1 MQKFTLAPTPGPDD
15 GRRPRST
22 TRATRTSLIGV
33 GAALVAVASACGSSS
48 SSKSATPSTTTAPT
62 ATSVTASAA
71 AASSGGVDLSKVTLN
86 VGEEE
91 KNVVTL
97 LTQAGLQNTPYKIV
111 YSEWPTSAAE
121 LQGLTAGA
129 ADIGGAAAAP
139 TINAIAAG
147 APIQA
152 AVAETSN
159 QVTGAAILVPKNS
172 PIQTVAE
179 LKGKEVSPTTKG
191 SIGEY
196 VLLANL
202 NKAGLGPSEVKLD
215 FLQPTDARA
224 AFASGDIAAWST
236 WDPYLATAEVEDGA
250 RVLANGAGLNAS
262 LGFLDVTETALN
274 NPGKHAAIQD
284 LINRMDAAALWEQE
298 HLSTAAA
305 TYSKLY
311 NTPLSIAT
319 VVEARGIETFQVNS
333 PQITSDFQSVADL
346 YYKDGV
352 ISKQV
357 VVGPSLNHTFTVD
370 PSAAPTPS

>member
-1 MQKFTLAPTPGPDD
+1 VQPSAFNASFDPNR
-15 GRRPRST
+15 GRRPPNMT
-22 TRATRTSLIGV
+22 GATRAYLMAL
-33 GAALVAVASACGSSS
+33 AATLVAVTSACGSSS
-48 SSKSATPSTTTAPT
+48 SSKSSVTPATAMPAGTSTTP
-62 ATSVTASAA
+62 ASAA
-71 AASSGGVDLSKVTLN
+71 AASSAVDLSKVTLQ

-152 AVAETSN
+152 AVAELSN
-159 QVTGAAILVPKNS
+159 QATGAAILVPKNS
-172 PIQTVAE
+172 PIQTVAQ

-202 NKAGLGPSEVKLD
+202 NKVGLGPSDIKLD

-236 WDPYLATAEVEDGA
+236 WDPYLATAEIEDGA
-250 RVLANGAGLNAS
+250 RVLADGAGLNAS
-262 LGFLDVTETALN
+262 LGFLDVTDSALN

-284 LINRMDAAALWEQE
+284 LINRMDAAALWEQA
-298 HLSTAAA
+298 HLSTASQ

-311 NTPLSIAT
+311 STPLNIAS
-319 VVEARGIETFQVNS
+319 VVEGRGIETLQVNS
-333 PQITSDFQSVADL
+333 SQIQSDFQTIADL
-346 YYKDGV
+346 YAKDGV
-352 ISKQV
+352 ISKDVQ
-357 VVGPSLNHTFTVD
+357 VGPSLNHTFTVD

>member
-1 MQKFTLAPTPGPDD
+1 M
-15 GRRPRST
+15 
-22 TRATRTSLIGV
+22 
-33 GAALVAVASACGSSS
+33 
-48 SSKSATPSTTTAPT
+48 
-62 ATSVTASAA
+62 
-71 AASSGGVDLSKVTLN
+71 DLSKVTLN

-159 QVTGAAILVPKNS
+159 HVTGAAILVPKNS
-172 PIQTVAE
+172 PIQTVAQ
-179 LKGKEVSPTTKG
+179 LNGKEVSPTTKG

-202 NKAGLGPSEVKLD
+202 NKAGLGPSDIKLD

-224 AFASGDIAAWST
+224 AFASGAIAAWST

-250 RVLANGAGLNAS
+250 RVLADGAGLNAS
-262 LGFLDVTETALN
+262 LGFLDVTDSALN

-284 LINRMDAAALWEQE
+284 LINRMDAAAVWEQE
-298 HLSTAAA
+298 PPVHCLGNVLQA
-305 TYSKLY
+305 LQH
-311 NTPLSIAT
+311 P
-319 VVEARGIETFQVNS
+319 ARHCERGRGTRHR
-333 PQITSDFQSVADL
+333 DFEGQLPADR
-346 YYKDGV
+346 V
-352 ISKQV
+352 
-357 VVGPSLNHTFTVD
+357 
-370 PSAAPTPS
+370 

>member
-1 MQKFTLAPTPGPDD
+1 MS
-15 GRRPRST
+15 R
-22 TRATRTSLIGV
+22 
-33 GAALVAVASACGSSS
+33 
-48 SSKSATPSTTTAPT
+48 
-62 ATSVTASAA
+62 
-71 AASSGGVDLSKVTLN
+71 VTLN
-86 VGEEE
+86 VGEQE

-152 AVAETSN
+152 VVAETSN
-159 QVTGAAILVPKNS
+159 QATGAAILVPKSS

-202 NKAGLGPSEVKLD
+202 NKVGLGSSDVKLD
-215 FLQPTDARA
+215 FLVPTDARA
-224 AFASGDIAAWST
+224 AFASGAIAAWST
-236 WDPYLATAEVEDGA
+236 WDPYLATAEIEDGA
-250 RVLANGAGLNAS
+250 RVLADGAGLNAS
-262 LGFLDVTETALN
+262 LGFLDVTDSALN

-284 LINRMDAAALWEQE
+284 LINRLDAAALWERA
-298 HLSTAAA
+298 HLPAASA
-305 TYSKLY
+305 TYSRLY
-311 NTPLSIAT
+311 HTPPNIAT
-319 VVEARGIETFQVNS
+319 VVEGRGIETFQANS
-333 PQITSDFQSVADL
+333 SQIEADFQAVADL
-346 YYKDGV
+346 YFKDAV

-357 VVGPSLNHTFTVD
+357 EVGPSLNHTFTVN
-370 PSAAPTPS
+370 PERGTGAELAESAGMPPLRSKRGPLPRCCPGKGTACPGSAQPGGRAGRRGAPQPAPRPAGPTQGRYRQHR

>member
-1 MQKFTLAPTPGPDD
+1 MQTSAFDPSLEPDRV
-15 GRRPRST
+15 RRPGNT
-22 TRATRTSLIGV
+22 TRATRASLIGL
-33 GAALVAVASACGSSS
+33 AATLVAVTSACGSSS
-48 SSKSATPSTTTAPT
+48 SSKSAATPTTAAPT
-62 ATSVTASAA
+62 AASATPAA
-71 AASSGGVDLSKVTLN
+71 AAAASGGVDLSKVTLQ

-152 AVAETSN
+152 AVAELSN

-172 PIQTVAE
+172 PIQTVAQ

-202 NKAGLGPSEVKLD
+202 NKVGLGPSDIKLD

-236 WDPYLATAEVEDGA
+236 WDPYLATAEIQDGA
-250 RVLANGAGLNAS
+250 RVLADGAGLNAS
-262 LGFLDVTETALN
+262 LGFLDVTDSALN

-284 LINRMDAAALWEQE
+284 LINRMDAAAVWEQE
-298 HLSTAAA
+298 HLSTASQ

-311 NTPLSIAT
+311 STPLSIAA
-319 VVEARGIETFQVNS
+319 VVEGRGIETFQINS
-333 PQITSDFQSVADL
+333 PQIQSDFQAIADL
-346 YYKDGV
+346 YAKDGV
-352 ISKQV
+352 ITKDVQ
-357 VVGPSLNHTFTVD
+357 VGPSLNHTFTVD
-370 PSAAPTPS
+370 PAAAPTPS